1 MKTPKFGFNRI
12 QSFIDFFNNIGRIRL
27 GSEGKRIF
35 VESEFNSVQ
44 SKAYLTN
51 EEGKPNFIANTVFET
66 FDGSVDLSKAHTIY
80 NYYAVEAAIEIS
92 VKTSPAPIPGGYAE
106 LSLEG
111 DGVTTPTFAV
121 GMLVMPDTGTYDN
134 TLGVL
139 NKVGIYY
146 DGVNVFYT
154 ITPIP

>member
-1 MKTPKFGFNRI
+1 MKTPLFGSNRI
-12 QSFIDFFNNIGRIRL
+12 QSFIDFFNNIGKIRL
-27 GSEGKRIF
+27 GAEGKRLFI
-35 VESEFNSVQ
+35 ESEFNSVQ

-51 EEGKPNFIANTVFET
+51 EDGVANFMPKATLET
-66 FDGSVDLSKAHTIY
+66 FDGSVDLSKSHTIY
-80 NYYAVEAAIEIS
+80 NYYAVEAALEVS
-92 VKTSPAPIPGGYAE
+92 VKTDPAPIPGGYAE

-111 DGVTTPTFAV
+111 DGATTPTFAV
-121 GMLVMPDTGTYDN
+121 GMLPMPDTGTYDN

-139 NKVGIYY
+139 NKIGIYY

>member
-1 MKTPKFGFNRI
+1 MKTPRLGKTLI
-12 QSFIDFFNNIGRIRL
+12 ESFIEFFHNF
-27 GSEGKRIF
+27 GSVRFGTEGKRLFIEEDSF
-35 VESEFNSVQ
+35 GNESKV
-44 SKAYLTN
+44 YLTN
-51 EEGKPNFIANTVFET
+51 EDGVANFMPKATLET

-80 NYYAVEAAIEIS
+80 NYYAVEAALEIS

-111 DGVTTPTFAV
+111 DGATTPTFAV
-121 GMLVMPDTGTYDN
+121 GMLPMPDTGTYDN

>member
-35 VESEFNSVQ
+35 VENEFNSVQ
-44 SKAYLTN
+44 SKQYLTN
-51 EEGKPNFIANTVFET
+51 ENGIPSFAASPSLET
-66 FDGSVDLSKAHTIY
+66 FDGSVDLSKTHTIY
-80 NYYAVEAAIEIS
+80 NHYAVEAALEIS

-111 DGVTTPTFAV
+111 DGATTPTFAI
-121 GMLVMPDTGTYDN
+121 GMLAMPANDAYDV

-139 NKVGIYY
+139 NKIGIYY
-146 DGVNVFYT
+146 DGVNVFYSITT
-154 ITPIP
+154 IP

>member
-1 MKTPKFGFNRI
+1 MPKAT
-12 QSFIDFFNNIGRIRL
+12 L
-27 GSEGKRIF
+27 
-35 VESEFNSVQ
+35 
-44 SKAYLTN
+44 
-51 EEGKPNFIANTVFET
+51 ET

-80 NYYAVEAAIEIS
+80 NYYAVEAALEIS

-111 DGVTTPTFAV
+111 DGATTPTFAV
-121 GMLVMPDTGTYDN
+121 GMLPMPDTGTYDN

>member
-1 MKTPKFGFNRI
+1 MKTPKLGSSLI
-12 QSFIDFFNNIGRIRL
+12 ESFIEFFNSFGKTRFGL
-27 GSEGKRIF
+27 EGKRVFIEDESF
-35 VESEFNSVQ
+35 GVESKQ
-44 SKAYLTN
+44 YLSN
-51 EEGKPNFIANTVFET
+51 ENGKLNFLPNAVFEE
-66 FDGSVDLSKAHTIY
+66 FDGTVDLSRSHTIY
-80 NYYAVEAAIEIS
+80 NYYAVEAALEIS

-121 GMLVMPDTGTYDN
+121 GMLAMPDTGTYDN